1 MNKYLKFISI
11 CFRFCEA
18 SIARLSGRRPDNY
31 AETPGFSRGYT
42 AISSAASERRFM
54 ILAILSLLLG
64 CTPSPKDIIHEDALP
79 DIYPDYIGVTIP
91 DNIAPLNFL
100 LRDSCEALYVT
111 AKSEDFEIKSHRKGN
126 EAIFNLKDWKKLME
140 NSQGKDVTI
149 SVTALQ
155 DGKWIQYSPFEIE
168 VSKDKIDPYLTYRLI
183 EPDYEVFSRLQLMER
198 NIEDFSERVL
208 CDYNAVGNRCMNCH
222 THAPGRKDLSFLYV
236 RGEGGGMVLNDAG
249 ELQKLDFKTP
259 DMVSGPVYAQ
269 FDPSGRYIVFST
281 NSIIP
286 AFHSRPD
293 KRLEVFD
300 TKSDVY
306 VYDRVKRTVLRTPL
320 TADST
325 RLETFPTFSADSKSI
340 YYCVAEGPARPSRLD
355 SLQYS
360 LCRIS
365 FDPASGEFG
374 NSVDTVVFAQKGL
387 KNSVS
392 HPRVSIDGKRLLYTV
407 SDFGTFPIWH
417 RDADLRM
424 MDLTNGDIDNLEI
437 INSEMSDTYHSWSSD
452 GKWFVFASK
461 RDDGLYGKPYF
472 THVSEDGK
480 VSKPFVLPQES
491 PSFYDYTLKSY
502 NVPDLGPIPAHFLP
516 SDIAATF
523 RK

>member
-1 MNKYLKFISI
+1 MNRYFLFVVSLI
-11 CFRFCEA
+11 C
-18 SIARLSGRRPDNY
+18 
-31 AETPGFSRGYT
+31 
-42 AISSAASERRFM
+42 
-54 ILAILSLLLG
+54 ILSA
-64 CTPSPKDIIHEDALP
+64 CTPSPKDVHECDIDP
-79 DIYPDYIGVTIP
+79 QIYPDYIGVTIP
-91 DNIAPLNFL
+91 YNIAPLNFL
-100 LRDSCEALYVT
+100 LRDSCEALHVT
-111 AKSEDFEIKSHRKGN
+111 ARYGDMEIKSNKKGN
-126 EAIFNLKDWKKLME
+126 EAMFNIGEWKRLME
-140 NSQGKDVTI
+140 KAKGKDVTVT
-149 SVTALQ
+149 VTALQ
-155 DGKWIQYSPFEIE
+155 KGKWVKYRPFEIA
-168 VSKDKIDPYLTYRLI
+168 VSGDRIDSYLTYRLI
-183 EPDYEVFSRLQLMER
+183 EPDYEVFSRLQIMER
-198 NIEDFSERVL
+198 NIENFSERVL

-222 THAPGRKDLSFLYV
+222 THASGGKDLSFLYV
-236 RGEGGGMVLNDAG
+236 RGEGGGMVLNDG
-249 ELQKLDFKTP
+249 GNLRLLDIKTP

-281 NSIIP
+281 NAIIP

-306 VYDRVKRTVLRTPL
+306 VYDREKMTVLRSPL

-325 RLETFPTFSADSKSI
+325 RLETFPTFSADSKAI
-340 YYCVAEGPARPSRLD
+340 YFCVADGPVRPSHLD

-365 FDPASGEFG
+365 FDPAKGEFG

-392 HPRVSIDGKRLLYTV
+392 HPRVSPDGKRLLYTV

-424 MDLTNGDIDNLEI
+424 MDLSNGDIDNLEM
-437 INSEMSDTYHSWSSD
+437 INSDMSDTYHSWSS
-452 GKWFVFASK
+452 GGRWFVFASK

-472 THVSEDGK
+472 AHVSEDGK

-491 PSFYDYTLKSY
+491 ASYYDYTLKSY
-502 NVPDLGPIPAHFLP
+502 NVPDLGPMPVSFQP
-516 SDIAATF
+516 GDVATALK
-523 RK
+523 R